1 MFKNEIEN
9 ERPDTAVIFFKNIL
23 EFNNQNQEGQGLKVL
38 TPYHMLSRLTINL
51 APLKPGNNLQELK
64 NKIDVV
70 FFVSFK
76 KIIENNL

>member
-1 MFKNEIEN
+1 
-9 ERPDTAVIFFKNIL
+9 
-23 EFNNQNQEGQGLKVL
+23 
-38 TPYHMLSRLTINL
+38 MLSRLTINL

-64 NKIDVV
+64 NKIDIV